1 MAIDSAQAGTIF
13 AQMTPEQVR
22 QYLTQTMVNIG
33 PLQPIDQPMGSADGV
48 RREDMTPSYGNDKVD
63 GLQKDADG
71 FYWGPV
77 TPPFDTQLAGGKY
90 GQYFAKFDAQG
101 NLQPDSV
108 QFSPVERD
116 SGWLSNH
123 LPEVVGTILVAA
135 GAGLASEIAGLGG
148 IPGVDPSLATAENG
162 MLNSTVGST
171 AAPDFAGGVGAAG
184 GEIVP
189 TAATTAGG
197 AAAPI
202 TAAPPMTLGAGATA
216 QDVIAAVTSGS
227 LTPAQT
233 LQAVTNLAKTAG
245 LPALQLLKSIP
256 GLSGVVDQVSQ
267 TLGLGGDTLG
277 GLLTA
282 GGGLAALGSLKN
294 ASNTAADQ
302 YGALGD
308 SLKGQYQFLGDKA
321 QGLFSDLGATGRQG
335 YENLG
340 MKVGETYNGLAD
352 TYQKGYGLLGDQVGN
367 TYNNLATQTEGQY
380 RGLADRTKAEVGKF
394 TPYNITT
401 NVGSTN
407 DKGAF
412 TASPG
417 MQGVSDSA
425 TKAAQSSF
433 DAGNAIDVNNLAG
446 QRYDLMQSI
455 FAPGDNA
462 ALAELRANQQAR
474 GRSGIQSLNM
484 ANSAGGVGSNPAEV
498 AYYKALGDRNLKA
511 QATAADQALA
521 QRGGLLTQGAG
532 AAATPLNIGAQGLN
546 QIQTGAQLGN
556 TAFQNNMA
564 GTQLGAGIERSG
576 LDAGNQARMTG
587 AGTTAGL
594 YRQGLETGLNT
605 RLRGADQVTG
615 LFSQG
620 LGFDLAQQGQGINR
634 NIDLSTQGIQASTPQ
649 YVQQIAQKY
658 QGNLAATNA
667 LFGLLGQ
674 IARATG
680 KAAPAN
686 TGNASD
692 ALSQLGS
699 ILKGAGLTDQQANQQ
714 IQQIVQ
720 SQVDMSDPFMT
731 NNYGDNVDTINS
743 IWG

>member
-1 MAIDSAQAGTIF
+1 MPQTSEQAGQVF

-22 QYLTQTMVNIG
+22 QYLTQKMVNIG
-33 PLQPIDQPMGSADGV
+33 PLQPVDAPMGSADGV
-48 RREDMTPSYGNDKVD
+48 RREDMTPTYGNANVQ
-63 GLQKDADG
+63 GLQADG
-71 FYWGPV
+71 QGGYWGPV
-77 TPPFDTQLAGGKY
+77 TPPFDTQQAGGKY
-90 GQYFAKFDAQG
+90 GQYFAKFDVQG
-101 NLQPDSV
+101 NMQPDSL

-135 GAGLASEIAGLGG
+135 GGLAAAEIAGVGGGAGNAAGLASA
-148 IPGVDPSLATAENG
+148 DTG
-162 MLNSTVGST
+162 MLG
-171 AAPDFAGGVGAAG
+171 FGG
-184 GEIVP
+184 
-189 TAATTAGG
+189 TAGG
-197 AAAPI
+197 AVATTTAATAAAPI
-202 TAAPPMTLGAGATA
+202 VAAGAPTLGAGATVA
-216 QDVIAAVTSGS
+216 DIAAAITSGADIS
-227 LTPAQT
+227 Q
-233 LQAVTNLAKTAG
+233 
-245 LPALQLLKSIP
+245 LPAAALNLLRSG
-256 GLSGVVDQVSQ
+256 GLTALNALRSLLPSDKQGVVGQIANS
-267 TLGLGGDTLG
+267 LGLGGGDTLS

-484 ANSAGGVGSNPAEV
+484 ANSTGAVGANPSEV

-532 AAATPLNIGAQGLN
+532 AAATPLNIGAQGLQ
-546 QIQTGAQLGN
+546 QIQTGVQAGN

-576 LDAGNQARMTG
+576 LDAGTQARMTG
-587 AGTTAGL
+587 AGATTNL
-594 YRQGLETGLNT
+594 YRQGLDTGLNT

-620 LGFDLAQQGQGINR
+620 LGYDLAQQGQGINR

-674 IARATG
+674 LARASG

-686 TGNASD
+686 TGNAQD

>member
-33 PLQPIDQPMGSADGV
+33 PLQPSAVPSAAELAQNGAKP
-48 RREDMTPSYGNDKVD
+48 EDYQPSYGNDKVQ
-63 GLQKDADG
+63 GLQPDG
-71 FYWGPV
+71 QGGYWGPV

-101 NLQPDSV
+101 NMQPDSV

-116 SGWLSNH
+116 SGWLSNN
-123 LPEVVGTILVAA
+123 LPAVVGTILVAA
-135 GAGLASEIAGLGG
+135 GGAAAAEFAGLGG
-148 IPGVDPSLATAENG
+148 APAAGAELASADAG
-162 MLNSTVGST
+162 MLGFNGT
-171 AAPDFAGGVGAAG
+171 AGAVAPT
-184 GEIVP
+184 
-189 TAATTAGG
+189 TAAT

-202 TAAPPMTLGAGATA
+202 VQAGAPTLGAGATVADVVAAAASGTPVA
-216 QDVIAAVTSGS
+216 QLAPAIANLVKTMGPTVLSTLRSALGS
-227 LTPAQT
+227 NGGIVDTVA
-233 LQAVTNLAKTAG
+233 N
-245 LPALQLLKSIP
+245 ALGIS
-256 GLSGVVDQVSQ
+256 
-267 TLGLGGDTLG
+267 GGDTLG

-380 RGLADRTKAEVGKF
+380 KGLADRTKAEVGKF

-484 ANSAGGVGSNPAEV
+484 ANSTGAVGANPSEV

-532 AAATPLNIGAQGLN
+532 AAATPLNIGAQGLQ
-546 QIQTGAQLGN
+546 QIQTGVQAGN

-576 LDAGNQARMTG
+576 LDAGTQARMTG
-587 AGTTAGL
+587 AGATTNL
-594 YRQGLETGLNT
+594 YRQGLDTGLNT

-620 LGFDLAQQGQGINR
+620 LGYDLAQQGQGINR

-674 IARATG
+674 LARASG